1 MPGNT
6 ENAVAE
12 DRNPG
17 CADRGGGTFCAGMD
31 LKGFLAR
38 TSTPAGRGFAGI
50 VQRRPA
56 KPVIAA
62 VEGYALWSSDSRNRG
77 KEVEAQRF

>member
-6 ENAVAE
+6 ENAIPE

-17 CADRGGGTFCAGMD
+17 IRMRCHA
-31 LKGFLAR
+31 KGRFLAAGDL
-38 TSTPAGRGFAGI
+38 TASGRGFAGT
-50 VQRRPA
+50 VQQSPA

-62 VEGYALWSSDSRNRG
+62 VEGYALWSSGCRNRG